1 MLSVQTPGGL
11 VFGTGRRLEG
21 LTLGFELDGRMEA
34 GDVVEFRIELPGLEE
49 SAMGTLRVLA
59 GRKDPGATVTWWTA
73 TIASISPDDQE
84 IFEVWRRGVEH
95 GTRAFSHT
103 TRTTDEFMASTTM
116 VGSSD
121 SERRLA
127 VAAQEERR
135 KRRLERAKTL
145 AKNARAW
152 PDPSDLEGGRSV
164 ASGTFR
170 SALSGSVS
178 RPAVSQAL
186 SVSQGGE
193 RPRSQIAAA
202 LRGRAEGGA
211 AEPLR
216 SGDGVLGGQSAP
228 PRAFAAGVSLSASPS
243 ASAAPPAPARAAPA
257 PPAPPPSTGPAVYV
271 DKRMASLG
279 FTDVASW
286 RKEHQPALLAGV
298 LVLAHPHLAPVGEE
312 LQLWLRLPSGTTVTA
327 TGTVAAADD
336 RRSELHI
343 SLAPPARRMVEL
355 G

>member
-1 MLSVQTPGGL
+1 MGSARDILAMLSVQTPGGL

-73 TIASISPDDQE
+73 TIASISLDDQE

-202 LRGRAEGGA
+202 LRGRSVGETT
-211 AEPLR
+211 EPLR
-216 SGDGVLGGQSAP
+216 SVGGVPGAPSSP
-228 PRAFAAGVSLSASPS
+228 PRAFGPGE
-243 ASAAPPAPARAAPA
+243 PAAPA
-257 PPAPPPSTGPAVYV
+257 APSSTGPNVYV
-271 DKRMASLG
+271 DNRMASLG

-286 RKEHQPALLAGV
+286 RKEHQAALLAGV
-298 LVLAHPHLAPVGEE
+298 LVLAYPRLAPVGEE

-327 TGTVAAADD
+327 TGKVAAADD

-343 SLAPPARRMVEL
+343 TLAPPARRMVEL